1 LPEPSPVAGH
11 VIPFVPRHAGPAVRV
26 LAQWGSIAAAIALAG
41 WLGFSMGS
49 DTSLALT
56 SPQQP
61 SESSF
66 LPDLFDA
73 APGFLRD
80 LGEGVRT

>member
-1 LPEPSPVAGH
+1 
-11 VIPFVPRHAGPAVRV
+11 V
-26 LAQWGSIAAAIALAG
+26 LAEWGSIAAAIALAG